1 MSECLQKE
9 KRLAVNY
16 SKRWT
21 SDLKEFSV
29 LQQCGGAVSNQYSSK
44 LQRSRLLVAVSVP
57 VLGVPFFQTVKAGS
71 MKVHPRELEIYDGP
85 VEESKNNLN
94 EEEISQLEEKV
105 SVARKYVWGWTSS
118 VKESVAKVKNTL
130 TTVEN
135 KSYEFVELIRTDRQ
149 FQIKV
154 GGITAAVLS
163 GVLLAGKGRRPIRRI
178 FFASVLGT
186 TAAAICYP
194 KQAVDITQTNYQRLK
209 VFVNEQRSNYN
220 QKQAEKAAKEELKLR
235 AEETRV
241 LEDQG
246 SPTVEVT
253 KGEVVESQTEVSD
266 VQEKTTEPEMAAEV
280 KPQSSFWSKIPF
292 VDKLTGGKTSATGD
306 VSPVQVSDDKVDTAE
321 AESSKDQVI
330 VQEDSASGD
339 VKPEGDLGQSN
350 PEDKDMYSTRS

>member
-1 MSECLQKE
+1 MNE
-9 KRLAVNY
+9 KMAAKMAVGGVL
-16 SKRWT
+16 RW
-21 SDLKEFSV
+21 
-29 LQQCGGAVSNQYSSK
+29 
-44 LQRSRLLVAVSVP
+44 RSRLLVAVSVP

-85 VEESKNNLN
+85 VEESKYNLN

-118 VKESVAKVKNTL
+118 VKVSRARNVTC
-130 TTVEN
+130 
-135 KSYEFVELIRTDRQ
+135 
-149 FQIKV
+149 
-154 GGITAAVLS
+154 
-163 GVLLAGKGRRPIRRI
+163 RPIRRI

-306 VSPVQVSDDKVDTAE
+306 VSPVQVSDDKVVTAE